1 MLEDRT
7 SFSLRPHSLQIGLD
21 VARNSISAHKDQRQ
35 TNGGGGATTIGKT
48 IRQIKFLS
56 SCKRERERERERE
69 GGIFPSHQRLGRF
82 TLRLGRL
89 LQRLGRLLQ
98 RLGCFLRFPKH
109 FLTYIGR

>member
-69 GGIFPSHQRLGRF
+69 KVEFSRVTSDLVASHCDLVASYND
-82 TLRLGRL
+82 LVASYNDLVASSV
-89 LQRLGRLLQ
+89 
-98 RLGCFLRFPKH
+98 FLSTF
-109 FLTYIGR
+109 